1 MDEGTEGTEVTV
13 PDEVVTPDAETTEVV
28 ETPEGEAEGST
39 EAVEAAEGDE
49 SLKSLQERLS
59 PEDYAYVVSVREEA
73 GKYRTERNQF
83 RDAFEGFDDEQVTN
97 WLTAIKAISDDPKTA
112 HEAFSGLVTSL
123 AEVLGTTEEEAQEI
137 VDEAVQADAE
147 GGDDEVLTRADLERI
162 LAEKEASDVKARED
176 AEALEALNRDIESL
190 GYKTSSEDVDEQLDY
205 LNLLHLAAEKTEGD
219 LAAASEIVRGRDQR
233 VIDRYLAEQ
242 EKLVT
247 GNPPQVDGAAPVQGR
262 EKVKSIKEAAKLAK
276 SRLDAVYGDQ
286 ESE

>member
-190 GYKTSSEDVDEQLDY
+190 GYKTSSEDVDEQLD
-205 LNLLHLAAEKTEGD
+205 